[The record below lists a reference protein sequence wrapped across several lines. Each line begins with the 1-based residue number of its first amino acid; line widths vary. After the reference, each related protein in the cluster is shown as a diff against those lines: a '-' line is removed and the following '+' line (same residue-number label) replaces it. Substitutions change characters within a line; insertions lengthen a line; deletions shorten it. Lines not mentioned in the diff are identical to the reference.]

1 MSESRPYFYLKL
13 KDNFFDREEIKVIK
27 RMNKGD
33 SYVCIM
39 LELYLK
45 SLKRGGELLFLDKI
59 PYSLPTLSAVLDRN
73 EDEVKFAIELFE
85 QYGLIERLDSG
96 AIFITDIQNFIG
108 KSSTEGDR
116 KREFRARVDSQKST
130 IGHLSDIRP
139 PELELELE
147 LEKELEL
154 KLDVSRARTD
164 TQNFSPQTL
173 FYVENWKSFFK
184 TEPILTDSFDREAKN
199 RLKGLTRKIISET
212 IKKYHDGLNGGSWI
226 TMRVDAFDFLTKDKC
241 GFSWFLNAT
250 HEMIYRATALKK
262 QKRTFGLD
270 SVKDL

>member
-1 MSESRPYFYLKL
+1 
-13 KDNFFDREEIKVIK
+13 
-27 RMNKGD
+27 
-33 SYVCIM
+33 M

-116 KREFRARVDSQKST
+116 KREFRARVDSKKNE
-130 IGHLSDIRP
+130 IGHLSDNRP

-154 KLDVSRARTD
+154 KLDVSRTRTD

-173 FYVENWKSFFK
+173 FYVETWKSFFT

-250 HEMIYRATALKK
+250 PEMIYRTTATKK